1 MKLQEAEKQQNVFE
15 SNLNKRIRDRD
26 KSEEQKSVLSNIKWL

>member
-26 KSEEQKSVLSNIKWL
+26 KSEEQKSVLSNIKCL